1 MSPHKGSYK
10 GKAAAV
16 PKRIRGT
23 KAGHDAAKRQDW
35 KAGRGKST
43 KKGQ

>member
-1 MSPHKGSYK
+1 MSPHKGAYT

-23 KAGHDAAKRQDW
+23 KAGHDAAKRKDQ
-35 KAGRGKST
+35 KA
-43 KKGQ
+43 KK